1 MENIEM
7 TTSSTPLTDIQEIN
21 NPNCVKVVTD
31 KEGFALRVAVQG
43 GGCSGFQYGMT
54 WEEAPTDNDRVV
66 EFNGLRVFLDPM
78 SEIYLE
84 EVSID
89 YVDSLQESGFK
100 INNPKASGSCGCGA
114 SFAM

>member
-1 MENIEM
+1 MLQ
-7 TTSSTPLTDIQEIN
+7 LTDQAVDK
-21 NPNCVKVVTD
+21 VKKLLLAED